1 MSKFYPISWLYPQ
14 LALSIIYSCLIYIT
28 LGLPTKSPFV
38 RTDCTIKHN
47 GEIYVVGAIKG
58 VAEMSLYKTDREESV
73 NNHPNEKN
81 FNRKFRM

>member
-1 MSKFYPISWLYPQ
+1 MSKFFPILRFYPQ

-73 NNHPNEKN
+73 NIQHNHPNGKILK
-81 FNRKFRM
+81 KF